1 MQGKIFVNWIWFCFI
16 IAFFVSQTGCTP
28 SKSKENLVKASV
40 SSGLSLPVIF
50 PSAKNMILNSAAT
63 VEMQNNLQKLF
74 NTRTSH
80 MGWNCIMLVAKK
92 GVPVFEEEH
101 GFENFKTKTPISDS
115 TIFHI
120 ASMSK
125 PFTAAAILKLVQ
137 EKKVSLSDNIKK
149 YIPQIPYDSITVK
162 DLLSHRSGLLEYLYA
177 SDSLWKDKTKLMT
190 NEDVANMFAT
200 HHIKLL
206 FKPGTHFH
214 YANTNYV
221 LLALVIEKASGK
233 TYPQFM
239 HDEIFAPLGL
249 THTFVYDHKMN
260 LPAHT
265 AQSYLWNGQPEPMRP
280 IDGPYGDKNIYSTA
294 SDILRWDQF
303 WYTDLFLPDSLK
315 QLAYTPTSLE
325 MKGVRNYGLG
335 WRMLVY
341 PSGNKIIFHNGW
353 WYGNNTVFNR
363 FIDDTTTLIILSN
376 RYNNSI
382 YDVKPI
388 WTILG
393 ENPEGMPQDE
403 EHAKELH

>member
-1 MQGKIFVNWIWFCFI
+1 MRWIWAGLVI
-16 IAFFVSQTGCTP
+16 ILITSQIACTP
-28 SKSKENLVKASV
+28 SKSKENATGNSV
-40 SSGLSLPVIF
+40 SDKLTLPALSA
-50 PSAKNMILNSAAT
+50 SEDRAILNDAST
-63 VEMQNNLQKLF
+63 HLMQDNLQSLF
-74 NTRTSH
+74 DKRAGH
-80 MGWNCIMLVAKK
+80 MRWNCIILVAKK
-92 GVPVFEEEH
+92 GVPIFKDQH
-101 GFENFKTKTPISDS
+101 GYENLKLKTPISDS

-149 YIPQIPYDSITVK
+149 YIPQIPYDSITIRE
-162 DLLSHRSGLLEYLYA
+162 LLSHRSGLLEYLYA
-177 SDSLWKDKTKLMT
+177 SDSLWPDRKKLMT
-190 NEDVANMFAT
+190 NEDVVNMFAT

-206 FKPGTHFH
+206 YKPGTHFH

-221 LLALVIEKASGK
+221 LLALVIEKVSGK
-233 TYPQFM
+233 SYPQFM

-249 THTFVYDHKMN
+249 NHTFVYDHIMT
-260 LPAHT
+260 LPVHT
-265 AQSYLWNGQPEPMRP
+265 ALSYLSNGQPEPMRP

-294 SDILRWDQF
+294 ADILRWDQF

-315 QLAYTPTSLE
+315 QLAYTPTSFE
-325 MKGVRNYGLG
+325 SKGVRNYGLG

-341 PSGNKIIFHNGW
+341 PSGNKIIYHNGW

-363 FIDDTTTLIILSN
+363 FIEDTTTLIILSN

-388 WTILG
+388 WSILG
-393 ENPEGMPQDE
+393 ENPDGMQQDE
-403 EHAKELH
+403 ERVHEQH